1 MSDATRSL
9 PSRLRVSNFAQI
21 DEVDL
26 KFGDLTVL
34 VGAQGTGKTLVLE
47 WLKTAIDGRQLAA
60 RLKDA
65 GYVLKDVET
74 AIDLVFGIGMGKGWS
89 EDTVIKLDSRT
100 IDPAQLARLG
110 SKSESV
116 FFIPAQRS
124 MLISDGWA
132 QPFQRLSEEVPVV
145 ARVFSQTLYDLFG
158 ERGDGVLFP
167 VAKRFKAAI
176 RKQIDEAVF
185 HSGTVSME
193 ERNHRKRLTLSHG
206 DMDLP
211 YMTWTAGQREFT
223 PLLLGLYHLLPGTR
237 QTKRPDIDWVV
248 IEEPEMGL
256 HPQAISVV
264 VLLVLEL
271 LWRGYRVVLSTH
283 SPHLLTAVW
292 MLRQLQQNDA
302 HWQLVCDGLGVPT
315 DSLREVAGSALTK
328 DYRVHALGFGDD
340 GKVRSR
346 DISALDPD
354 SDDEVVAGWGGIT
367 GYSSR
372 LTDAVIDAVNRNAA

>member
-1 MSDATRSL
+1 MSDRARPL
-9 PSRLRVSNFAQI
+9 PSRLRVDNFAQI
-21 DEVDL
+21 EHVDL
-26 KFGDLTVL
+26 RFGDLTVL
-34 VGAQGTGKTLVLE
+34 VGPQGTAKTLVLE
-47 WLKTAIDGRQLAA
+47 WLKAAVDGRQLAV

-65 GYVLKDVET
+65 GYVLKDIET
-74 AIDLVFGIGMGKGWS
+74 TIDLVFGTGMGKGWS
-89 EDTVIKLDSRT
+89 DDALVRLDSRT
-100 IDPAQLARLG
+100 IDPAQLSRLG
-110 SKSESV
+110 SKTESV

-132 QPFQRLSEEVPVV
+132 QPFQRLSEEVPVA
-145 ARVFSQTLYDLFG
+145 ARVFSQHLYELFG
-158 ERGDGVLFP
+158 ERGQGVLFP
-167 VAKRFKAAI
+167 AEKRLRAVV
-176 RKQIDEAVF
+176 RQQIDEAVF

-223 PLLLGLYHLLPGTR
+223 PLLLGLYHLLPVTR

-256 HPQAISVV
+256 HPQAVSVV

-292 MLRQLQQNDA
+292 MLRRLQENEA
-302 HWQLVCDGLGVPT
+302 RWQLVCEGLGVPT
-315 DSLREVAGSALTK
+315 ESLREVAKAALTK
-328 DYRVHALGFGDD
+328 DYRVYALGFGDD
-340 GKVRSR
+340 GKVRSN

-354 SDDEVVAGWGGIT
+354 SEDEVVAGWGGIT